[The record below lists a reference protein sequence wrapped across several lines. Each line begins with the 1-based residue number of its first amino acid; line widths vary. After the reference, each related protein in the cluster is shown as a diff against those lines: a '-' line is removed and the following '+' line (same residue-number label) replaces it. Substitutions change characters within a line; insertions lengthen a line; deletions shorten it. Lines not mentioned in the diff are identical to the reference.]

1 MKYIV
6 LGVINAE
13 ENQNMEKPGRMIV
26 VLSFLDR
33 IFDQRTE
40 GDIGASCV
48 YTWDNRK
55 ASGQA
60 IARVFEEHQE
70 RVQERREAEEEG
82 SKFVRLQMSVIN
94 AVFAVLQSH

>member
-48 YTWDNRK
+48 YT
-55 ASGQA
+55 
-60 IARVFEEHQE
+60 
-70 RVQERREAEEEG
+70 
-82 SKFVRLQMSVIN
+82 
-94 AVFAVLQSH
+94 